1 MQQQLGKGIN
11 AEETMAHLV
20 KQNAKVL
27 DNYMGDEQINM
38 FLDLLNKHKHA
49 RYLQHLC
56 ALCVMKNSDT
66 PISQSVQK
74 LVKRNLLDVPSQNIL
89 IKIMLVTI
97 VTPLGNWNVTHVLIV
112 P

>member
-27 DNYMGDEQINM
+27 DIYMGDEQINM
-38 FLDLLNKHKHA
+38 FLDLLNKYKHA

-66 PISQSVQK
+66 PISRSVQE
-74 LVKRNLLDVPSQNIL
+74 LVKNNLLNKQSHNML
-89 IKIMLVTI
+89 ITIM
-97 VTPLGNWNVTHVLIV
+97 
-112 P
+112 